1 MDTQTAITQYKEAL
15 KQITR
20 YEQLYRQ
27 ADYGGKNSA
36 KRCHHASQQRQ
47 YYEARRDEAL
57 AALQA
62 IPDGVAWLE
71 ERERAKVAKD
81 AREWARIRAANDLR
95 LIDEYL
101 YSSERMVIEHTAWRL
116 EERFGHTA
124 WAAEKRGEYERV
136 KTSLE
141 DCLRTIQERDLWKAV
156 TRRSQQLRRQERQG
170 RETPPPDAA

>member
-1 MDTQTAITQYKEAL
+1 MDTQTASAQYKEAL
-15 KQITR
+15 KKIIH
-20 YEQLYRQ
+20 YERLYQ
-27 ADYGGKNSA
+27 AANYGGKNSA
-36 KRCHHASQQRQ
+36 RRCRDARTEQHT
-47 YYEARRDEAL
+47 YEARRDAAL

-62 IPDGVAWLE
+62 TPDGVAWLE
-71 ERERAKVAKD
+71 ERERAKAAKD
-81 AREWARIRAANDLR
+81 ARWFARLRAEQDKR
-95 LIDEYL
+95 IVDEYL

-124 WAAEKRGEYERV
+124 WAADKRGEYERV

-156 TRRSQQLRRQERQG
+156 TRRSQQLRKAGRQG